1 MKSERKGMSFN
12 VLAEG
17 LHHEDHYHLRHG
29 TSHEVPRGDEEEG
42 GSHREDL
49 SILIRKAVREERKRD
64 KFRERKR
71 CVRERDCAR
80 PRDEGLRGRTSP
92 PIPRPHSPELTHP
105 LPSSTYPLTPNQ
117 PRRLS
122 CQVVFVLLV
131 VCAVALAGFLL
142 TMPEYFA
149 WVAESYR
156 GNARAAVDQG
166 DPRARGQ
173 WREVF

>member
-1 MKSERKGMSFN
+1 MRRKTFKYLKSERKGMSFN

-71 CVRERDCAR
+71 CVRERERERETVHAPETRDCGEERRPPFRAR
-80 PRDEGLRGRTSP
+80 
-92 PIPRPHSPELTHP
+92 THP
-105 LPSSTYPLTPNQ
+105 N
-117 PRRLS
+117 
-122 CQVVFVLLV
+122 
-131 VCAVALAGFLL
+131 
-142 TMPEYFA
+142 
-149 WVAESYR
+149 
-156 GNARAAVDQG
+156 
-166 DPRARGQ
+166 
-173 WREVF
+173 

>member
-1 MKSERKGMSFN
+1 MRRKTFKYLKSERKGMSFN

-17 LHHEDHYHLRHG
+17 LHHEDHYHLRHS

-105 LPSSTYPLTPNQ
+105 LPSSTYPPHPKPTEKAELPGRLRP
-117 PRRLS
+117 PRRLRRRLGG
-122 CQVVFVLLV
+122 FFAHHARVLRL
-131 VCAVALAGFLL
+131 G
-142 TMPEYFA
+142 
-149 WVAESYR
+149 R
-156 GNARAAVDQG
+156 GELPGQRKG
-166 DPRARGQ
+166 SGRPR
-173 WREVF
+173 

>member
-1 MKSERKGMSFN
+1 LKSERKGMSFN
-12 VLAEG
+12 KAEG
-17 LHHEDHYHLRHG
+17 LHHEDHYHLRHS
-29 TSHEVPRGDEEEG
+29 TSHEVPRDDDDEEEG

-64 KFRERKR
+64 KFRERK
-71 CVRERDCAR
+71 
-80 PRDEGLRGRTSP
+80 
-92 PIPRPHSPELTHP
+92 
-105 LPSSTYPLTPNQ
+105 
-117 PRRLS
+117 RLS

-173 WREVF
+173 WREVYEKW